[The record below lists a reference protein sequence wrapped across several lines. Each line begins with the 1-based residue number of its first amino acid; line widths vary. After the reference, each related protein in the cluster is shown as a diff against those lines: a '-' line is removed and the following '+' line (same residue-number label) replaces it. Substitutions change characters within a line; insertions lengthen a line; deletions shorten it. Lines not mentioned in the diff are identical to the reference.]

1 MNEKNL
7 ERLKKILADSSDRI
21 EQHLLLK
28 AKDVLSRMLNNK
40 NDTKENKRK
49 S

>member
-28 AKDVLSRMLNNK
+28 AKDVLSRMLNKSDTK
-40 NDTKENKRK
+40 NDKRK

>member
-28 AKDVLSRMLNNK
+28 AKDVLSRMLNM
-40 NDTKENKRK
+40 NDTKKDKHK